1 VICLLLITWPRSLA
15 AFFTGTIVV
24 EAAAAVVVIGLLIRR
39 HVLHWAVFDWIFLRT
54 VLAFGFPLVAYE
66 IASVI
71 LDSGDRFL
79 IRNYLGAEQLGYYSA
94 AYNLSS
100 YAQISLM
107 APINLALIPIYMK
120 VWVSKGKEETQ
131 SFLRK
136 SLDLYLFIAIGICC
150 TVTLISRDLVI
161 LLASKKFESSY
172 HLLPILI
179 VGLFIYSVHIF
190 LTAGLLIHKKTF
202 LMARQVIYATVLNIG
217 LNVILL
223 PRVGV
228 AGAAWATLLSYAFLI
243 GLMMLASF
251 RLLPITIDYGNLVRY
266 FFAAAVT
273 YGVISQIEFK
283 SVLWGL
289 ALKGTLG
296 VVMYLGL
303 LWVIDRRLRKMVAE
317 LVHKPTQAQ
326 GTTQLPE
333 LRMANASSEKE

>member
-1 VICLLLITWPRSLA
+1 
-15 AFFTGTIVV
+15 
-24 EAAAAVVVIGLLIRR
+24 
-39 HVLHWAVFDWIFLRT
+39 
-54 VLAFGFPLVAYE
+54 VAYE